1 MSQPQGSQDWASPK
15 IPISHGKLMIPA
27 SPDYQPTKTTTA
39 GSRFSQTPLANPLMM
54 SRKSK
59 KRLLRNL
66 KICSMKPHREP
77 LASATTRIL
86 TSKFLKNSW
95 PKLTKMFLSARV
107 SIDNSR
113 WRLLRLSLKTTF
125 LRTQKS
131 NNSKTRST
139 WLANELASKVALT
152 FG

>member
-27 SPDYQPTKTTTA
+27 FPDYQPTRTTTA
-39 GSRFSQTPLANPLMM
+39 GSRFSQTPLANLLTMIA
-54 SRKSK
+54 RRGK

-66 KICSMKPHREP
+66 KICSMKPRREP
-77 LASATTRIL
+77 LGSATTRIL

-125 LRTQKS
+125 LRTHKS

-139 WLANELASKVALT
+139 
-152 FG
+152 

>member
-27 SPDYQPTKTTTA
+27 YPDYQPTRTTTA
-39 GSRFSQTPLANPLMM
+39 GSRFSQTPLVNLLTMIA
-54 SRKSK
+54 RRGK

-66 KICSMKPHREP
+66 KICSMKPRREP
-77 LASATTRIL
+77 LGSATTRIL
-86 TSKFLKNSW
+86 TSKFLRNSW

-107 SIDNSR
+107 SIDNSQ
-113 WRLLRLSLKTTF
+113 WRLLRRSLKMTF
-125 LRTQKS
+125 LRTHKS

-139 WLANELASKVALT
+139 
-152 FG
+152 